1 MRVAAKAGDRN
12 NRLTLVSLHEKSRGG
27 YRWIASCDCGNETIV
42 VVRDFRSGHTKS
54 CGCLRREVMTAAKTT
69 HGMSESAEF
78 RVWCHML
85 GRCFNPTDS
94 KYPYYG
100 ERGITVCDRWLTFAN
115 FYSDMGDRPTQH
127 HSIDRKEVN
136 GNYEPDNCRWATPI
150 EQAQN
155 KRNNVL
161 VFVDGERMVIA
172 EAERRLNLGKG
183 SITQKVSGG
192 LHDHQQAT
200 DHFTRRYHE
209 LHVRTFPA

>member
-1 MRVAAKAGDRN
+1 
-12 NRLTLVSLHEKSRGG
+12 
-27 YRWIASCDCGNETIV
+27 
-42 VVRDFRSGHTKS
+42 
-54 CGCLRREVMTAAKTT
+54 
-69 HGMSESAEF
+69 MSESAEF
-78 RVWCHML
+78 RIWCHVL

-100 ERGITVCDRWLTFAN
+100 ERGITVCDRWLMFEN
-115 FYSDMGDRPTQH
+115 FYADMGDRPTKH
-127 HSIDRKEVN
+127 HSIDRQDVN
-136 GNYEPDNCRWATPI
+136 GNYEPNNCRWATPI

-192 LHDHQQAT
+192 LMDHQQAT
-200 DHFTRRYHE
+200 DHFHRRYRE
-209 LHVRTFPA
+209 LHTRKIAV